1 VAALQRSPTAGP
13 FSLCEL
19 CVSVVAIRLIGAIG
33 IRQETAKRRLRTRLA
48 SGQVAAL
55 QKRSGRVGDSSLP
68 NSEVPRQ
75 AWSCW
80 ADHPSFSA
88 GHHWAAVYPCAVL
101 SIGPVITVEDF
112 HKAYGDTLA
121 VSGLSFEVSGGEI
134 LGLVGPNGAGKTTTL
149 RAITGIIPPTKG
161 TLRVNGHDV
170 VADPVAAKR
179 DIAYIP
185 DDPRLFDAL
194 TVWEHLE
201 FTASAYR
208 VGNFKP
214 VAERLIQDFELAE
227 QRNTMS
233 QELSRGMR
241 QKVSICCAYLYEPK
255 VILYDEPLTGLD
267 PRGIRTLKQSVVDR
281 AGKGVAIIISSHL
294 LSLIEDLCTHLL
306 ILHRGKRLF
315 FGRVSDARTAF
326 AQMGADASL
335 EDVFFHATEPQPPP
349 LPGQT

>member
-1 VAALQRSPTAGP
+1 M
-13 FSLCEL
+13 
-19 CVSVVAIRLIGAIG
+19 
-33 IRQETAKRRLRTRLA
+33 
-48 SGQVAAL
+48 
-55 QKRSGRVGDSSLP
+55 
-68 NSEVPRQ
+68 
-75 AWSCW
+75 
-80 ADHPSFSA
+80 
-88 GHHWAAVYPCAVL
+88 
-101 SIGPVITVEDF
+101 ITVEDF
-112 HKAYGDTLA
+112 HKAYRDTLA
-121 VSGLSFEVSGGEI
+121 VAGLSFEVSGSEI

-208 VGNFKP
+208 VANFKP
-214 VAERLIQDFELAE
+214 VADRLLQEFELTE
-227 QRNTMS
+227 QRNTIA

-281 AGKGVAIIISSHL
+281 ARKGVAIVISSHL

-349 LPGQT
+349 LPRQS